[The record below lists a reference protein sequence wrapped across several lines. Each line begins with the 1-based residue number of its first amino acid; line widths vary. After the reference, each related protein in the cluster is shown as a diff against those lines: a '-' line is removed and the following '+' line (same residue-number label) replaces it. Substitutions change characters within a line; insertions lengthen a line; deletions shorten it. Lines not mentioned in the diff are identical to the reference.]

1 MYLFQAMDAAGVD
14 EIRIFGVVLHS
25 HVSTQKVRFRHIR
38 FLDFSIAFDIV
49 TGLTS
54 YKNKQIW
61 VRALFSCILC
71 LRILILAYKRSQ
83 KFTIVQLYVINST
96 ANPQY
101 FLIYFCKW
109 IYAIKASYLK
119 FAC

>member
-1 MYLFQAMDAAGVD
+1 MLQVLMRFVFLELSFIPMCQPKKLDSDTSGV
-14 EIRIFGVVLHS
+14 
-25 HVSTQKVRFRHIR
+25 
-38 FLDFSIAFDIV
+38 LDFSIAFDIV

-101 FLIYFCKW
+101 FLIYFCK
-109 IYAIKASYLK
+109 
-119 FAC
+119 